1 MNLNKTFYALK
12 NIFYNKK
19 VNNFNFRKNKCIYNL
34 SSLIYKR
41 KYLEFIISKKIK

>member
-1 MNLNKTFYALK
+1 MNFNKTFYTLK

-34 SSLIYKR
+34 SSLTYKR
-41 KYLEFIISKKIK
+41 NNYLQFIISKK